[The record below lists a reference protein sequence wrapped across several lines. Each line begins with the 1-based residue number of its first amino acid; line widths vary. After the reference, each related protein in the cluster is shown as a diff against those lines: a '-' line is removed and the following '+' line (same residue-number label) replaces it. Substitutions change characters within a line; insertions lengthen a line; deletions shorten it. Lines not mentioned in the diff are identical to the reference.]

1 MRKHSLGEKKPVYE
15 GPVAQI
21 LKFPENLSN
30 IKWLMSQE
38 IILEEDLRIQE
49 TYDER
54 VGTRKE
60 LRKVKEKLS
69 RVIQSCLLQS
79 ITWKDLRKGNA

>member
-30 IKWLMSQE
+30 IKWLKSQE
-38 IILEEDLRIQE
+38 KILEEDLRIQE

-60 LRKVKEKLS
+60 LRKVQEELKKE
-69 RVIQSCLLQS
+69 
-79 ITWKDLRKGNA
+79 LRK

>member
-1 MRKHSLGEKKPVYE
+1 M
-15 GPVAQI
+15 
-21 LKFPENLSN
+21 
-30 IKWLMSQE
+30 KWLMSKE
-38 IILEEDLRIQE
+38 KLLKEDLRIQE

-54 VGTRKE
+54 VETRKE